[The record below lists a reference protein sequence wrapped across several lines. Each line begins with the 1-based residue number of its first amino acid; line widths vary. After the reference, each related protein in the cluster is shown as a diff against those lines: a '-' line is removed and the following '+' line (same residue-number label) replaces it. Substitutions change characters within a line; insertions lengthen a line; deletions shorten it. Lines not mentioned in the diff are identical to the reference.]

1 MFVTYNFLGH
11 LLQNLI
17 NRDKAT
23 IESRISTK
31 NFNAYNI
38 CRISTEGS
46 RFLILY
52 YNTLQIQVT
61 RKKDQM
67 YVWEELEVVQ
77 LLLVNIAILFA
88 RSVTSL

>member
-31 NFNAYNI
+31 NAYNI
-38 CRISTEGS
+38 CRISTEGN